1 MQEQNLKKLIDD
13 MMAKAKIEITA
24 SPAVAPAKKSE

>member
-1 MQEQNLKKLIDD
+1 VQDQNLKKLLDD

-24 SPAVAPAKKSE
+24 SPAAAPAKKPE